1 MNKRARHRYLQ
12 WTIPWGILTL
22 VLAGLAVFLMIWG
35 IVVFAKL
42 AGLFLGVG
50 MLVLVVI
57 SVVVLIKNGGHGGRQ
72 ERQAGRAMTWRHHG
86 GVSDP

>member
-1 MNKRARHRYLQ
+1 VNKRARHRYLH

-57 SVVVLIKNGGHGGRQ
+57 SVVVLIKNGGTVDVKNVKR
-72 ERQAGRAMTWRHHG
+72 AGR
-86 GVSDP
+86 